1 MKKLSLLL
9 MPFCLL
15 LVLSSCK
22 KHSPSANVAGTMT
35 VTINGT
41 TQTFNVGAEAHVDNS
56 GDFHDLS
63 LIGIQSTSTANS
75 ILMSITTTSPIT
87 AGTYTAASSQADI
100 SYTLASGS
108 IYQYDDSEGSGAT
121 IVIKSISSTNVQGT
135 FSGTLGLITGGGAA
149 TQTLTNGTFNLNI
162 K

>member
-15 LVLSSCK
+15 LVMSSCK
-22 KHSPSANVAGTMT
+22 KHSPSANGTGT
-35 VTINGT
+35 INVTINGSA
-41 TQTFNVGAEAHVDNS
+41 QTFNVGAIAHVDNT
-56 GDFHDLS
+56 GDFHSLS
-63 LIGIQSTSTANS
+63 LIGVQSAGTANS
-75 ILMSITTTSPIT
+75 IILEITASSPII
-87 AGTYTAASSQADI
+87 AGTYTAAGSQADI

-108 IYQYDDSEGSGAT
+108 VYQFDDSEGSGAT
-121 IVIKSISSTNVQGT
+121 IVVKSISSTNVQGT
-135 FSGTLGLITGGGAA
+135 FSGTLGKINGDGPA